1 MFSGRVLCYGHV
13 CGSMRVRVC
22 AWARAGLIREVRGVE
37 VFPEVLAVLRRA
49 LLLAGTRLAAWVPR
63 DCNHDSI
70 TLSCRVL

>member
-1 MFSGRVLCYGHV
+1 
-13 CGSMRVRVC
+13 MRVRVC
-22 AWARAGLIREVRGVE
+22 ADLIREVRGVE